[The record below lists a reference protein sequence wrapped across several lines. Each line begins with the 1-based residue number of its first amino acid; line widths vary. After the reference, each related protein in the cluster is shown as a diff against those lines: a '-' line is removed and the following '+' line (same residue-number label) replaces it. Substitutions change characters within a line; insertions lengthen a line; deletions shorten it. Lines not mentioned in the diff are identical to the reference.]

1 MSAFGA
7 LFAILAVLYVEG
19 GTVDVGRAE
28 ARPFS
33 DRRQN
38 DGCSAVSRPSKNNR
52 QEPHEA
58 LKPTDSEIGPSD
70 LPEATPHRPV
80 SVTEGVS
87 LRDEAVIVRTKS
99 GHRVPV
105 EHANADQ
112 IEEGDVMAR
121 PWYAVVSE
129 WREWLNSPI
138 YQAGHI
144 EFENGLGEI
153 GRARIENSYMES
165 YSARYYARLK
175 DLERGVRRRF
185 GKDNITTIMLT
196 LSATNQNA
204 AGGFRSPGDHMRE
217 IADGWDTARKQL
229 PHILEG
235 YRSVYARVWEPH
247 QSGYGHQHIA
257 VFVEDPD
264 GEIAAEQFRPFMDSY
279 TSNVDGAGSEAHSNR
294 ACAEHDHGGGW
305 NDAVGGCDDCRS
317 AVSVNHDVENIGSYI
332 SEYLGIF
339 GDEPLDRPITE
350 QMFYATCWATKT
362 RRLDFSND
370 AQDIISGEQ
379 FRRET
384 GLRPED
390 RGQCQNDDSGE
401 REATGATVDPEN
413 QEVIQPG
420 EEIDATDPADDWSV
434 RALCAVPSRTPEY
447 SDPVSGGVGS
457 TEIDGLS
464 GVDPPKWVE

>member
-1 MSAFGA
+1 MS
-7 LFAILAVLYVEG
+7 
-19 GTVDVGRAE
+19 VDS
-28 ARPFS
+28 RPFT
-33 DRRQN
+33 DRREN

-58 LKPTDSEIGPSD
+58 LKDGISEIDPSD
-70 LPEATPHRPV
+70 LPKATPHRPM

-87 LRDEAVIVRTKS
+87 LRDEAVVVRTEN
-99 GHRVPV
+99 GYRIPV
-105 EHANADQ
+105 EHASGEQ
-112 IEEGDVMAR
+112 IEDGDVVAR
-121 PWYAVVSE
+121 PWYAVVNE
-129 WREWLNSPI
+129 WRDWLDSPI

-144 EFENGLGEI
+144 EYENELGEI

-185 GKDNITTIMLT
+185 GTDDVTTVMLT
-196 LSATNQNA
+196 TTTTNENA
-204 AGGFRSPGDHMRE
+204 AGGYRCPGDHMRE
-217 IADGWDTARKQL
+217 IAGGWDTARKQL

-235 YRSVYARVWEPH
+235 YEYVYARVWEPH

-257 VFVEDPD
+257 VFVEDPN
-264 GEIAAEQFRPFMDSY
+264 GEIAADDFEPFMRSY
-279 TSNVDGAGSEAHSNR
+279 VENAPGAGWKAHRPSG
-294 ACAEHDHGGGW
+294 D
-305 NDAVGGCDDCRS
+305 S
-317 AVSVNHDVENIGSYI
+317 VSVNHDVENIGSYI

-362 RRLDFSND
+362 RRLDFSNA
-370 AQDIISGEQ
+370 AQEIIKGEE

-390 RGQCQNDDSGE
+390 RGGVEESDTGE
-401 REATGATVDPEN
+401 TEPTEATVDPESK
-413 QEVIQPG
+413 EVIRLG
-420 EEIDATDPADDWSV
+420 GDDGTDPADVWSV
-434 RALCAVPSRTPEY
+434 KALCAVPSRTPEY
-447 SDPVSGGVGS
+447 SDPVTGGVGS

-464 GVDPPKWVE
+464 GVDPPKWVD

>member
-1 MSAFGA
+1 MSSS
-7 LFAILAVLYVEG
+7 
-19 GTVDVGRAE
+19 T
-28 ARPFS
+28 RPFV
-33 DRRQN
+33 DRKPA

-58 LKPTDSEIGPSD
+58 LKSGNHEIDPSD
-70 LPEATPHRPV
+70 LPEGTPHRPA
-80 SVTEGVS
+80 SATEGVS
-87 LRDEAVIVRTKS
+87 LRDEAVVVRTEN
-99 GHRVPV
+99 GYRIPV
-105 EHANADQ
+105 EHAKAEQ
-112 IEEGDVMAR
+112 IEAGDVIAR
-121 PWYAVVSE
+121 PWYAVLNE
-129 WREWLNSPI
+129 WREWLNSPL

-165 YSARYYARLK
+165 YSSRYYARLK

-185 GKDNITTIMLT
+185 GKSNVTTVMLT
-196 LSATNQNA
+196 TTATNENA
-204 AGGFRSPGDHMRE
+204 AGGFRCPGDHMRE
-217 IADGWDTARKQL
+217 IAGGWDTARKQL

-264 GEIAAEQFRPFMDSY
+264 EDLTAEQFEPFMRSY
-279 TSNVDGAGSEAHSNR
+279 VENAAGAGWKAHRPSG
-294 ACAEHDHGGGW
+294 D
-305 NDAVGGCDDCRS
+305 S
-317 AVSVNHDVENIGSYI
+317 VSVNHDVENIGSYI

-370 AQDIISGEQ
+370 AQEIISGEE

-390 RGQCQNDDSGE
+390 RGTAGNDANGDSGE
-401 REATGATVDPEN
+401 SEPTEAVVDPEN
-413 QEVIQPG
+413 QEVLQPG
-420 EEIDATDPADDWSV
+420 EEIDTVDPADDWSV

-464 GVDPPKWVE
+464 GVDPPKWVD